1 MNHQELLD
9 LITRIKE
16 EPSVLFLGQ
25 NYLSSFSGQNV
36 LYDRINQEFCGGTM
50 PSDSNYANLWE
61 HLNKGNPLQDSDF
74 SKIREAEQKLPT
86 MQWLRNILFMRWGM
100 IMTSAVDTCLFA
112 CTGSNIDIQRIP
124 LKNKQFRRE
133 YMSKAMLHCSCLYNS
148 VDGHSELY
156 PPASCDPKTLRGLKK
171 QASDRVSWIYDNIL
185 CDYGVLVID
194 GWDPNIDWAE
204 YLLDDAGDMPYG
216 SIYLFSATDEMA
228 KDETISGLMEDGV
241 LILEKR
247 SFAQLL
253 NEYGFFEEEDDYEPF
268 DEPGKTITIK
278 SKNGRFTYI
287 NIPDRALD
295 GLDSQITLFHDELGN
310 NVRNDVDRDE
320 LFAQFL
326 KQTTQPSWSLH
337 SARAGFYFPRRID
350 SELREAVNKQLKKSG
365 TYQRS
370 MIILEGVSNSGKSA
384 ALIHLAMELRDQHVC
399 PVIFING
406 RPSQS
411 AYLDNLKRFIKANLL
426 NRQDAEGAW
435 VENVVVIWD
444 GNTASGAISE
454 YERLYN
460 ELSECNVLLV
470 ASSFKH
476 IHSEPRRRLREGSVI
491 YCPVSAVLEPDEINN
506 MEQLLQRI
514 DDDLWQRFQQAKE
527 RFKEPNLLTLLQ
539 YISNYRYSAEWKAV
553 TEALKARFEY
563 EASESQKDLD
573 AATEEFV
580 KTNPV
585 SEETVLEAIRERGV
599 GAAWQLQLENYLTQ
613 LRERQDSDADEM
625 KDSTICADSEMAR
638 LRNVQEHLQIVNRAI
653 ALAGQFSLPLPLS
666 LLLRLMRS
674 NNSDVVSEEDMFI
687 RKCLANDSLVEYYS
701 DEQGYYWVRFR
712 HPSEAILYVEKNF
725 GKGDD
730 GVSIEEEEI
739 QLLCSI
745 ISSCRWS
752 SDEAVDV
759 ITLVRCFGP
768 NSSGKYN
775 ESVVTGHYYR
785 YMGSLLTIADS
796 LYEEASEDNEAAH
809 VYAHFLREKYVY
821 DKRVTGLADAE
832 LLKRGKD
839 ALKRALERH
848 DRPDSAQYG
857 RLQGELCANLVAS
870 MPESKEEGPFDKDL
884 FCTFQKEFEAAKN
897 IYIPHRYEMRRAA
910 FPSNALL
917 DIWLNAVVKFRKSF
931 PEDACALKDP
941 QFVCSI
947 SDSIAYID
955 DLLDID
961 DQFSSEK
968 ILGNVEMVY
977 SLASSEKI
985 KDIGDELSKKNNDTY
1000 LYLNARKCWLT
1011 GMAYPIRKNEDA
1023 GLQLYKHNLFL
1034 IPDDADQY
1042 FENTETLKELREA
1055 AVSAAEKAIQ
1065 VLEKEQKLIDR
1076 AESSRCLYMLIRA
1089 KWLLYTGRFPLEEKQ
1104 RPSLSP
1110 GQWKELS
1117 DLCEKYH
1124 SYSMRNKVQPKVAP
1138 LMINAIYEWVFGG
1151 DISESLC
1158 LFESLRQQWRGKNW
1172 FVERIGLCRP
1182 GTAEM
1187 MTFHVGVV
1195 RTASHKYR
1203 AQICKVLS
1211 KEELKIQN
1219 RRNIYISPTVLDYL
1233 FDNKPPREL
1242 YSINKPV
1249 VIWFNAE
1256 GPVLGLPVREEGA
1269 D

>member
-1 MNHQELLD
+1 MNHRELLD

-25 NYLSSFSGQNV
+25 NYLGSFSGQND
-36 LYDRINQEFCGGTM
+36 LYDMINQEFCGGKM

-61 HLNKGNPLQDSDF
+61 HLNEEKPLQDSDF
-74 SKIREAEQKLPT
+74 AKIRAAEQKLPT
-86 MQWLRNILFMRWGM
+86 LRWLRNILFMRWGM
-100 IMTSAVDTCLFA
+100 IMTSAVDTCLFT
-112 CTGSNIDIQRIP
+112 CTGPNIDIQRIP

-148 VDGHSELY
+148 VDGYSELY
-156 PPASCDPKTLRGLKK
+156 PPVACDPRTLRGLKK

-185 CDYGVLVID
+185 SDYGVLVID
-194 GWDPNIDWAE
+194 GWDPNIDWAG
-204 YLLDDAGDMPYG
+204 YLLDNAGDMPYG
-216 SIYLFSATDEMA
+216 SIYLFGATDEMA
-228 KDETISGLMEDGV
+228 KDDTISGLMEDGI
-241 LILEKR
+241 LILEKL
-247 SFAQLL
+247 SFAQVL
-253 NEYGFFEEEDDYEPF
+253 NEYGFFEEEDDYESF
-268 DEPGKTITIK
+268 DASGKTITIK
-278 SKNGRFTYI
+278 SKGGRFTYI
-287 NIPDRALD
+287 NIPDTALD
-295 GLDSQITLFHDELGN
+295 SLDSQITLFHDELGN
-310 NVRNDVDRDE
+310 NMRNDVDRGE

-326 KQTTQPSWSLH
+326 KQTSQPTWSLH
-337 SARAGFYFPRRID
+337 SAQAGFYFPRRID

-384 ALIHLAMELRDQHVC
+384 TLIHLAMELRDQHIC

-406 RPSQS
+406 KPSQS
-411 AYLDNLKRFIKANLL
+411 AYLDNLKRFIKAHLL
-426 NRQDAEGAW
+426 NRQDADGVW

-444 GNTASGAISE
+444 GNTASGVISE

-491 YCPVSAVLEPDEINN
+491 YCPVSAVLESDEINN
-506 MEQLLQRI
+506 MEQLLKGI

-527 RFKEPNLLTLLQ
+527 RFEEPNLLTLLQ

-553 TEALKARFEY
+553 TEALKDRFEY
-563 EASESQKDLD
+563 EVSESQKNLD
-573 AATEEFV
+573 AATKEFV
-580 KTNPV
+580 KTNPI
-585 SEETVLEAIRERGV
+585 SEKIVLEAIRERGV

-613 LRERQDSDADEM
+613 LREQQGSDTDDVEDSAVCVDPEV
-625 KDSTICADSEMAR
+625 ER
-638 LRNVQEHLQIVNRAI
+638 LRNVQAHLQIVNRAI

-674 NNSDVVSEEDMFI
+674 NNCGVVSEEDMFI

-701 DEQGYYWVRFR
+701 NEQGYYWVRFR

-730 GVSIEEEEI
+730 GASIQEEEI

-775 ESVVTGHYYR
+775 ESIVNGHYER
-785 YMGSLLTIADS
+785 YMDNLLTIANT
-796 LYEEASEDNEAAH
+796 LHEEAYEDNEAAH
-809 VYAHFLREKYVY
+809 VYAHFLREKYIY
-821 DKRVTGLADAE
+821 DKRVTGLADAK
-832 LLKRGKD
+832 LLECGKHTLRD
-839 ALKRALERH
+839 ALERH
-848 DRPDSAQYG
+848 DRPDSAQFG

-870 MPESKEEGPFDKDL
+870 MPESQEEGPFDKDL
-884 FCTFQKEFEAAKN
+884 FRTFQKEFETARN
-897 IYIPHRYEMRRAA
+897 IYIPHRYEMRGAS
-910 FPSNALL
+910 FSSNALL
-917 DIWLNAVVKFRKSF
+917 DIWLNAIVKFHKSF
-931 PEDACALKDP
+931 SEDVRALKDA

-961 DQFSSEK
+961 DQFSSDK

-977 SLASSEKI
+977 SLASSDKI
-985 KDIGDELSKKNNDTY
+985 KVIGDELSKKNNDTY

-1011 GMAYPIRKNEDA
+1011 GLPYPNRKNEDT

-1034 IPDDADQY
+1034 VPDDADQY
-1042 FENTETLKELREA
+1042 FESSMTLQELREA
-1055 AVSAAEKAIQ
+1055 AVSAAKKVIPI
-1065 VLEKEQKLIDR
+1065 LEKERDLIDC

-1110 GQWKELS
+1110 SHWKELS
-1117 DLCEKYH
+1117 VLCDEYH
-1124 SYSMRNKVQPKVAP
+1124 RYSIRNNVQPKVAP
-1138 LMINAIYEWVFGG
+1138 LMINAVYEWVFGG
-1151 DISESLC
+1151 DIRKSLS

-1172 FVERIGLCRP
+1172 FVERIGLCLP
-1182 GTAEM
+1182 ETTQM
-1187 MTFHVGVV
+1187 MTFHVDIL

-1203 AQICKVLS
+1203 ATICKVSSGTQKL
-1211 KEELKIQN
+1211 LN
-1219 RRNIYISPTVLDYL
+1219 RYNIYVSTAVLDYL
-1233 FDNKPPREL
+1233 FDNQPPRER
-1242 YSINKPV
+1242 YHINKPV

-1256 GPVLGLPVREEGA
+1256 GPVLGLPVRGEGA
-1269 D
+1269 N